1 MRVLALSAPVL
12 CWIIWICGGCCKLNR
27 EFEYPEGVPDLGAP
41 SGFFS
46 IFTLLSRAFIP
57 PWKYEGKIA
66 AAARMS
72 GLHFLRSVFILS
84 QFDFVFQKVP
94 KPCTFKGSGDHRNTK
109 GNWEL
114 IFEISCA
121 YYRSQTIGNKNW
133 FGSEAFFFDMIF
145 AFCRSAAFVEAQASH
160 STVIPCGKGRGRRQW
175 PVFTGTVSFGFAVSD
190 SAVSDVR
197 KEILL
202 IRPLMSIWH
211 LA

>member
-1 MRVLALSAPVL
+1 M
-12 CWIIWICGGCCKLNR
+12 
-27 EFEYPEGVPDLGAP
+27 PDLGAP

-66 AAARMS
+66 AVAKMS

-94 KPCTFKGSGDHRNTK
+94 TFKGSGDHRNTK

-121 YYRSQTIGNKNW
+121 YYRSRTNGNEKLIW
-133 FGSEAFFFDMIF
+133 LGSFLFRHDICFLI
-145 AFCRSAAFVEAQASH
+145 CQQLLWKRK
-160 STVIPCGKGRGRRQW
+160 TVIRLSFLAGRGEAAGNSLYLQG
-175 PVFTGTVSFGFAVSD
+175 PSHLGLPFQAAPS
-190 SAVSDVR
+190 
-197 KEILL
+197 
-202 IRPLMSIWH
+202 PLY
-211 LA
+211 AR

>member
-94 KPCTFKGSGDHRNTK
+94 KPCTFKGSGDHRNNRK
-109 GNWEL
+109 QEL
-114 IFEISCA
+114 VWLGSFLFRHDFCFLSISRFCGSA
-121 YYRSQTIGNKNW
+121 SQSFDCHSLREGGRPQAMAFIYRDRLIW
-133 FGSEAFFFDMIF
+133 VH
-145 AFCRSAAFVEAQASH
+145 RS
-160 STVIPCGKGRGRRQW
+160 
-175 PVFTGTVSFGFAVSD
+175 
-190 SAVSDVR
+190 
-197 KEILL
+197 
-202 IRPLMSIWH
+202 
-211 LA
+211 

>member
-1 MRVLALSAPVL
+1 
-12 CWIIWICGGCCKLNR
+12 
-27 EFEYPEGVPDLGAP
+27 VPDLGAP

-145 AFCRSAAFVEAQASH
+145 AVDQPLLWKRKP
-160 STVIPCGKGRGRRQW
+160 VIRLSFLAGRGEAAGNGLYLQG
-175 PVFTGTVSFGFAVSD
+175 PSHLGLPFQAAPSQLYA
-190 SAVSDVR
+190 R
-197 KEILL
+197 KFFL
-202 IRPLMSIWH
+202 
-211 LA
+211 